1 MDETGISS
9 RSLSAA
15 DGPID
20 CAKARTTAETL
31 LSGMGLAAR
40 GVDDVLVVVS
50 ELVGNAR
57 RHAGGVT
64 GFTVTFSAGTFSI
77 TVSDGSS
84 RLPELRAWAPE
95 RAGGFGWRIVNDLT
109 DTLTTRLHTGGKS
122 ITATFTDKQLH
133 PGTS

>member
-1 MDETGISS
+1 M
-9 RSLSAA
+9 
-15 DGPID
+15 
-20 CAKARTTAETL
+20 ARTTAEAV

-64 GFTVTFSAGTFSI
+64 GFTVAVSAGTFSI
-77 TVSDGSS
+77 AVSDASS
-84 RLPELRAWAPE
+84 CLPELRAWAPE
-95 RAGGFGWRIVNDLT
+95 RAGGFGWRIVNDLA
-109 DTLTTRLHTGGKS
+109 DTLTTRIHTGGKT

-133 PGTS
+133 PDRS